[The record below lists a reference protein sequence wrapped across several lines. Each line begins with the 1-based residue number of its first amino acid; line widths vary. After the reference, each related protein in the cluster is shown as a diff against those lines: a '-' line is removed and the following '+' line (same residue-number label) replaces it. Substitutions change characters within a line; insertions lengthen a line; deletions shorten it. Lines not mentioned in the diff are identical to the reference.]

1 MPRVMWFELN
11 VNDPKRAMD
20 FYQKIFG
27 WTFEKYG
34 NQEYWLA
41 KTGEKDEQ
49 GIDGAIQPRR
59 TKDAS
64 LVNTITV
71 KSIDESIKKIEKNGG
86 KVVVPKMEIPMMC
99 MLAYFV
105 DTESNMHGVMQPV
118 PQPKK

>member
-11 VNDPKRAMD
+11 ADDPKRAMD

-64 LVNTITV
+64 VVNKITV

-86 KVVVPKMEIPMMC
+86 KVVVPKMEIVMMGT
-99 MLAYFV
+99 LAIFV
-105 DTESNMHGVMQPV
+105 DSEGNMHGIMQPV

>member
-11 VNDPKRAMD
+11 ADDPKRAMD
-20 FYQKIFG
+20 FYQKAFG

-41 KTGEKDEQ
+41 KTGEKDEP

-59 TKDAS
+59 TKGATV
-64 LVNTITV
+64 VNTINV
-71 KSIDESIKKIEKNGG
+71 KNIDESIKKIEKNGG
-86 KVVVPKMEIPMMC
+86 KVAVPKMEIPMMGT
-99 MLAYFV
+99 LAYFV
-105 DTESNMHGVMQPV
+105 DTEGNMHGIMQPV